1 MMRGGS
7 LEFYREGDGRQWRN
21 GEGYTIM
28 TDSTDPPKKKM
39 TIIIINCISYSMPST
54 I

>member
-1 MMRGGS
+1 MEDNGGV
-7 LEFYREGDGRQWRN
+7 DGGC
-21 GEGYTIM
+21 GELYAIT
-28 TDSTDPPKKKM
+28 TDPPKKKM